1 MSTLSLLSMSCFGAG
16 MILAVLILR
25 TLFLYKMP
33 KSSFLGLWYLVVLRL
48 LCPFSIPFGRVRD
61 VGAYLSA
68 KAPEVMVPP
77 PDPTPAMTAVSGEA
91 VSEVTVTVTTA
102 IPWTELWLLGVCL
115 AALAFLIPYLRC
127 RREFRA
133 SLPVENDFTRQW
145 LQGHRLRRTILVRQ
159 SDRIIAP
166 LSYGILHPVILMPK
180 AMNWEDT
187 AALNDVFAHELVH
200 IRRFDILGKLA
211 LAAAL
216 CLHWFNPMVWA
227 MYFLASRDME
237 LSCDE
242 AVIRRAGADHRADY
256 ARTLI
261 RMEEAKSGLRPLTN
275 HFCKTSMEER
285 IVAIMKTKKLSVLSL
300 TLAGLV
306 TAGIAVCG
314 FTVATQDEAGE
325 IHLTTDSG
333 TGTTEVYEGES
344 TAWAL
349 DRLEQWEENLK
360 PYAPFGITCQYDAGT
375 DNVRLYYEG
384 TEVRSLYDA
393 QRQVYLSEH
402 AGYTTY
408 SADAIDLYAVYENG
422 KLTGLR
428 KATKEEMA
436 QQDRVRREATYSLY
450 APFGLRYD
458 GEKDILTFEGKRVRH
473 FTDSVEV
480 AEEGIIGTR
489 CEHFDEK
496 GVVDVYTVWEPRDN
510 GDGSVDPFG
519 TLKGLR
525 ARSQEEF
532 DRQDVSVLDG
542 SAPEYTVAYAIEDS
556 IEEGV
561 PFAEEFEPYRAFGL
575 TFDEVGETGVGNV
588 YLHGKL
594 VKTFTD
600 KKPNGGVFS
609 FQSKDGGGFNAQTR
623 YDKDGHL
630 TGIEKVN

>member
-1 MSTLSLLSMSCFGAG
+1 MRTLSLLSMSCFGAG
-16 MILAVLILR
+16 MALAVLILR
-25 TLFLYKMP
+25 TLFLNKLP

-48 LCPFSIPFGRVRD
+48 LCPISFPFGRIGD
-61 VGAYLSA
+61 AGEYLASE
-68 KAPEVMVPP
+68 APEMVLNPAP
-77 PDPTPAMTAVSGEA
+77 APAMTAVDG
-91 VSEVTVTVTTA
+91 SEVIVTVTTA
-102 IPWTELWLLGVCL
+102 LPWTEIWLMGVCL
-115 AALAFLIPYLRC
+115 FALGFLLPYLLC
-127 RREFRA
+127 RREFQA
-133 SLPVENDFTRQW
+133 SLPVENAFTQHW
-145 LQGHRLRRTILVRQ
+145 LQTNHLRRTIAIRQ
-159 SDRIIAP
+159 SDRITAP
-166 LSYGILHPVILMPK
+166 LSYGILHPVILLPK
-180 AMNWEDT
+180 TTDWTDT
-187 AALNDVFAHELVH
+187 AGLSYVFAHELVH

-216 CLHWFNPMVWA
+216 CLHWFNPIVWL
-227 MYFLASRDME
+227 MYLLASRDME
-237 LSCDE
+237 LSCDA
-242 AVIRRAGADHRADY
+242 AVIRRVGAACRAEY
-256 ARTLI
+256 AQALI

-275 HFCKTSMEER
+275 HFSKTSMEER
-285 IVAIMKTKKLSVLSL
+285 IVAIMKTKKISALSL

-314 FTVATQDEAGE
+314 FTVASQDETGE
-325 IHLTTDSG
+325 VHLITDQG
-333 TGTTEVYEGES
+333 VGTTEVYEGES

-349 DRLEQWEENLK
+349 SRLEQWEKSLE
-360 PYAPFGITCQYDAGT
+360 PYAPFGITCKYDAQT

-384 TEVRSLYDA
+384 TEVRSLFDS

-408 SADAIDLYAVYENG
+408 SADAIDLYAVYKNG

-436 QQDRVRREATYSLY
+436 QQDRVRKEATYSLY

-458 GEKDILTFEGKRVRH
+458 GEKDILYFEGKRVRH

-480 AEEGIIGTR
+480 DGGSAIR
-489 CEHFDEK
+489 CEFFDRE
-496 GVVDVYTVWEPRDN
+496 GAVDVYTVWEPLDN

-519 TLKGLR
+519 TLKGIR

-532 DRQDVSVLDG
+532 ARQDISVLDG

-556 IEEGV
+556 IEEGK
-561 PFAEEFEPYRAFGL
+561 PFAEEFAPYRDFGL
-575 TFDEVGETGVGNV
+575 TFEEEGESGVGNV

-600 KKPNGGVFS
+600 IKPNGGVFS
-609 FQSKDGGGFNAQTR
+609 FQSKDGGNFNAQTH

-630 TGIEKVN
+630 TGIEKVR